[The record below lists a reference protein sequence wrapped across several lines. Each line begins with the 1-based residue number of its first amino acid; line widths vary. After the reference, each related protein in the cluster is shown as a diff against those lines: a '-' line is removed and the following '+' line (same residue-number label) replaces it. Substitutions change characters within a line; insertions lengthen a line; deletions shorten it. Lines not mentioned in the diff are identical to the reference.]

1 MSIRPEVESLSLF
14 PLSRAVV
21 PGVILKLQ
29 LFEQRYLKLV
39 RDCMAAGKGFGV
51 VGIKSGSES
60 ASDTKFHNFGC
71 RVQVEDW
78 DQLQNGLLGISVR
91 ADDRFSLGSIEQ
103 LDDGLWMGQVEWLS
117 DKRKMPVTADYE
129 GLKDLCES
137 LAAHAGQAID
147 LNEDAASLGWAIA
160 NLLPIS
166 NEDFAH
172 LLSEDDPL
180 ERLEILAAQ
189 IDELSMR

>member
-1 MSIRPEVESLSLF
+1 MSDNLPLF
-14 PLSRAVV
+14 PLSRAAV

-39 RDCMAAGKGFGV
+39 RDCMEAGSGFGV
-51 VGIKSGSES
+51 VGIKSGSEVQGETEFY
-60 ASDTKFHNFGC
+60 DFGC
-71 RVQVEDW
+71 RVHVEDW

-91 ADDRFSLGSIEQ
+91 ADDRFLLRSLDQQE
-103 LDDGLWMGQVEWLS
+103 DGLWVGQVEWLS
-117 DKRKMPVTADYE
+117 DKRKMVVTSDYG

-137 LAAHAGQAID
+137 LASHAGQEID
-147 LNEDAASLGWAIA
+147 LKEDAATLGWAIA
-160 NLLPIS
+160 NLLPIN
-166 NEDFAH
+166 NEVFAR

-180 ERLEILAAQ
+180 ERLEILVSK